1 MKQVIN
7 ITSNKA
13 LGNTAI
19 SSNKVLMTYWQFRHT
34 YVVHIPQVG
43 FLHLM
48 QTEDVKLRLHFFL
61 FGILFA
67 FSIFPKLRRLL
78 GVVVPLLS
86 DESQILS
93 IVQITHVKTV
103 ALKWNF
109 RFSSY
114 K

>member
-48 QTEDVKLRLHFFL
+48 QTEDVKLRLHFF
-61 FGILFA
+61 FIWHFVRFFNFPETA
-67 FSIFPKLRRLL
+67 SIIGCGCATSL
-78 GVVVPLLS
+78 
-86 DESQILS
+86 
-93 IVQITHVKTV
+93 
-103 ALKWNF
+103 
-109 RFSSY
+109 
-114 K
+114 